1 MKTKTKLEEFKL
13 RIGDEPRQYAMLLA
27 TLALA
32 KLLHRWT
39 IHGSIRT
46 IHTTVTF
53 LWFKNLMA
61 TATFIKVLAGV
72 GGHRFLLLVATFRT
86 GYGRQDYV

>member
-13 RIGDEPRQYAMLLA
+13 RIGDEPRQYAMRLA
-27 TLALA
+27 TLAIS

-39 IHGSIRT
+39 IRGSIRT
-46 IHTTVTF
+46 KHTTVTR

-61 TATFIKVLAGV
+61 TATFIKILTGIRR
-72 GGHRFLLLVATFRT
+72 HRFLLLVPAFRT
-86 GYGRQDYV
+86 GYGT

>member
-13 RIGDEPRQYAMLLA
+13 RIGDEPRQYAMRLA
-27 TLALA
+27 TLAIS

-46 IHTTVTF
+46 KHTTVTF

-61 TATFIKVLAGV
+61 TATFIKVLASIGW
-72 GGHRFLLLVATFRT
+72 HFFLFLVPTFGT
-86 GYGRQDYV
+86 GNGR